1 MKSEE
6 GRAFSRQST
15 PVDTPVDAAKA
26 APAPAPIAEWSIR
39 ELTRG
44 GREARILHAGSL
56 YVLRIT
62 SNDKL
67 ILTK

>member
-6 GRAFSRQST
+6 GRAFSRRPS
-15 PVDTPVDAAKA
+15 PVDASVDAQSGA
-26 APAPAPIAEWSIR
+26 IAPSPIAEWSIR

>member
-6 GRAFSRQST
+6 GRAFSRQSMPADT
-15 PVDTPVDAAKA
+15 PVDTAKA
-26 APAPAPIAEWSIR
+26 AAAQAPIAEWSIR